1 MLVQCVHI
9 GGYIEK
15 AVLVYMCTASA
26 AACVH
31 RIGRTDRVVESDF
44 LMDFPMDFPMDFLMD
59 FLMEKTNSRLSTF
72 HHTFCCEAPSENI
85 FDNGAARSERTATN
99 GAAQTEST
107 ATNGAARTESTAAKG
122 KYNPK
127 AQPPTERH
135 ELKAQPITGK
145 AQNKIYPK
153 KRNSCC
159 PTRAEWRFGQQKAGK
174 TPLYAQ

>member
-44 LMDFPMDFPMDFLMD
+44 LMDFPMDF
-59 FLMEKTNSRLSTF
+59 LMEKNKFSAFYFLPTRFVVRRRLKIYLTTGRHDLKASRQ
-72 HHTFCCEAPSENI
+72 EEVQSE
-85 FDNGAARSERTATN
+85 STATN

-107 ATNGAARTESTAAKG
+107 ATNEAARSESTAAKG

-135 ELKAQPITGK
+135 ELKTP
-145 AQNKIYPK
+145 P
-153 KRNSCC
+153 
-159 PTRAEWRFGQQKAGK
+159 PAGK
-174 TPLYAQ
+174 HSRQRSGTN